1 MVDLTEQEM
10 AAIRAALAPVTEIM
24 EEIGWATRLADL
36 SEAQALTLI
45 EAAVGGF
52 QEAMLD
58 VDDEP
63 LPDIPF

>member
-36 SEAQALTLI
+36 SEAQALT
-45 EAAVGGF
+45 
-52 QEAMLD
+52 
-58 VDDEP
+58 P
-63 LPDIPF
+63 RW